1 MDFLEQLFE
10 LYYQK
15 RKAQDDLETMLGLEL
30 MFEEL
35 LNINDMTRLK
45 EQLRFKKSACRD
57 RICQIKEKN

>member
-15 RKAQDDLETMLGLEL
+15 RKEQDDLETMLGLEH

-35 LNINDMTRLK
+35 LNINDITKLK
-45 EQLRFKKSACRD
+45 EQLRFKK
-57 RICQIKEKN
+57 KFM